1 MESDMREEPLTA
13 LLRQIEMAWYE
24 QPDYRLVD
32 KLAAENPTLA
42 KELYEFFA
50 LVVKSRR
57 EYGKR
62 RPELAEDSKRTRDW
76 LEREGF
82 AIAAASRRGAQTT
95 TTGEKATA
103 TPAEAAKAPPPASF
117 VATLKKLTGETSLNA
132 LAAELDITPQFLVL
146 VSEHSEVLT
155 TAARTEL
162 VERATRKRKIAPA
175 IVSESLSG
183 GQFRLAASRD
193 TPIQQGT
200 LTYEQLVKRAKMG
213 TAAEKFWL
221 SKQ

>member
-1 MESDMREEPLTA
+1 MESEMHEERLA
-13 LLRQIEMAWYE
+13 GLLRQIEHAWYE

-57 EYGKR
+57 EYGER
-62 RPELAEDSKRTRDW
+62 RPELADDSKRTRSW

-82 AIAAASRRGAQTT
+82 AIAAAVRRGAQST
-95 TTGEKATA
+95 TTGEEATA
-103 TPAEAAKAPPPASF
+103 TPTEAAAPSPASF
-117 VATLKKLTGETSLNA
+117 IATLKKLTGETSLNT
-132 LAAELDITPQFLVL
+132 LAAELDIPPQFLVL
-146 VSEHSEVLT
+146 VSEHSEALT
-155 TAARTEL
+155 PGARTEL

-175 IVSESLSG
+175 ILSESLSG
-183 GQFRLAASRD
+183 GHFQLAASRD

-200 LTYEQLVKRAKMG
+200 LTYEQLVKRAKMDK
-213 TAAEKFWL
+213 AVEEFWL
-221 SKQ
+221 SKK